1 VWRRRLRPE
10 PGGTKA
16 FAYAVL
22 VHVTLLLL
30 LGLSLRFST
39 RSPEPPKVVQ
49 ATVVDEAP
57 RKPAAEPPDTAR
69 LEEQRRREAERARQ
83 AEQQRQA
90 ELKRQEEEAARK
102 KAAVLEKQRAEERRK
117 KAAEEARRQ
126 KLAEEQRKQ
135 ELAQKQK
142 AEEAARKKAAA
153 LEKQR
158 AAEQRRKEAESA
170 LQAEVAAEE
179 QRRAEARALSEV
191 ERYKGLIRQKV
202 SRVWNRPAGAAKGL
216 QCTVRVRLGPGGAV
230 LSAAVSRSSGDPA
243 FDRSVENAVYK
254 AEPLPVPQD
263 AKVFEYFR
271 DIEFVFIPEN

>member
-1 VWRRRLRPE
+1 MWRRRLRPE

-16 FAYAVL
+16 FVYAVL

-30 LGLSLRFST
+30 LGLSLRFSL

-49 ATVVDEAP
+49 ATVVDESAK
-57 RKPAAEPPDTAR
+57 KPPAEPPDTAR
-69 LEEQRRREAERARQ
+69 LEEQRRREAEAERTRQ
-83 AEQQRQA
+83 EQ
-90 ELKRQEEEAARK
+90 LKREQEAERR
-102 KAAVLEKQRAEERRK
+102 RAEEAKRQKVAEEAQRQ
-117 KAAEEARRQ
+117 KAAETERRQ
-126 KLAEEQRKQ
+126 KEEAKRKK
-135 ELAQKQK
+135 ELAQQQK
-142 AEEAARKKAAA
+142 AEEAARQKAAA
-153 LEKQR
+153 QEKQR

-202 SRVWNRPAGAAKGL
+202 SRFWNRPAGTAKGL

-230 LSAAVSRSSGDPA
+230 LSASVVRSSGDNA

-271 DIEFVFIPEN
+271 DVEFVFIPEN